1 MRFVIGFCMNSIYCI
16 ASKGQAQSYVVLR
29 ILPVAEAKSEEIFS
43 VYNPVIPAVAS
54 TL

>member
-1 MRFVIGFCMNSIYCI
+1 MRFIIGFCMIPISSI
-16 ASKGQAQSYVVLR
+16 ALKGKAQSNIFMR
-29 ILPVAEAKSEEIFS
+29 MLPVAEAKSEEIFS

>member
-16 ASKGQAQSYVVLR
+16 ASKGQAQSYVFMR
-29 ILPVAEAKSEEIFS
+29 MLPEAETKSEEIFS
-43 VYNPVIPAVAS
+43 VYNPAILAVAS